1 MSLGEELRRVRGEN
15 GLGLRE
21 VALKAGVTHGYLSQL
36 ERGEIAQPAPPVL
49 HKLATG
55 YGRPFVLLM
64 EWAGYLEPSGLSANQ
79 QRALSYMGEVT
90 DEEVSAIDAVLK
102 AIRGPR
108 AGYTLF
114 RQLDGPLNEQEMA
127 GIRTHAIALLA
138 AADVRGTVPTPLDE
152 LMRISKLVSAGEITL
167 NLDERR
173 RLRDVFG
180 SLADGVLRKLW
191 GVIHFPSRE
200 VWVNPDLPEQKV
212 RFVRSHEVGH
222 YLLPWH
228 RDLFAYLD
236 DSARLKPEYR
246 DKYEREANQAAIE
259 LLAQGDRLNRE
270 ADDYSISLSVISRL
284 AQRYAISMQATARRV
299 VEESRKEHALLVSY
313 RGMQTGKFMQ
323 PHLYVS
329 RGFER
334 RFGRNTLVS
343 DGARLVSAKSV
354 ENCEDLSVTDLAGK
368 PASLEFDLTDTPRAR
383 FMLVTPKRRRIF
395 G

>member
-1 MSLGEELRRVRGEN
+1 MGLGEELRKVRAEN

-21 VALKAGVTHGYLSQL
+21 VAAKAGVTHGYLSQL
-36 ERGEIAQPAPPVL
+36 ERGEIAQPAPPIL

-64 EWAGYLEPSGLSANQ
+64 EWAGYLEPTGLTANQ
-79 QRALSYMGEVT
+79 QRALSYLGDVT

-114 RQLDGPLNEQEMA
+114 RQLDGPLTEQEMRD
-127 GIRTHAIALLA
+127 IRRHAIALLE
-138 AADVRGTVPTPLDE
+138 AADVRGTVPTPIDE
-152 LMRISKLVSAGEITL
+152 LMRTSKLVSAGEITL

-191 GVIHFPSRE
+191 GIIHFPSRE

-222 YLLPWH
+222 HLLPWH

-236 DSARLKPEYR
+236 DSARLKAEYR

-259 LLAQGDRLNRE
+259 LLAQGERLNRE
-270 ADDYSISLSVISRL
+270 ADDYSISLAVISGL
-284 AQRYAISMQATARRV
+284 AERYALSLQATARRV
-299 VEESRKEHALLVSY
+299 VEESRKEHALLISY
-313 RGMQTGKFMQ
+313 RGPQTGKLMP
-323 PHLYVS
+323 PHLYAS
-329 RGFER
+329 RGFES
-334 RFGRNTLVS
+334 RFGRATLLSEDV
-343 DGARLVSAKSV
+343 RLIQDPH
-354 ENCEDLSVTDLAGK
+354 DLPVTDVAGK
-368 PASLEFDLTDTPRAR
+368 VASLEFDLADTPRAR
-383 FMLVTPKRRRIF
+383 FLLVTPKRRRF
-395 G
+395 LGR